1 MSSARSR
8 RRRRE
13 GVTLPQAAVLTAIL
27 GCLLAAFTPTFVR
40 ALRLSKI
47 AEASR
52 ELERMHVATAAYF
65 AAPHTVGPETLHRC
79 LPERA
84 GPLPIEPTV
93 DAHTVDF
100 GGQDATHAGFVA
112 IGLTIDEP
120 IRFSYALTPTVSGC
134 DLRSPAGTYLVTY
147 RAVGDL
153 DGDGERS
160 LFERRDRARDDE
172 DVLEPVGILYVRD
185 RTE

>member
-1 MSSARSR
+1 MRE

-13 GVTLPQAAVLTAIL
+13 GVTLLQAAVGTSIV
-27 GCLLAAFTPTFVR
+27 GCLLAAFVPAFVR
-40 ALRLSKI
+40 ELRMSKV

-52 ELERMHVATAAYF
+52 QLEHMHLATSAYF
-65 AAPHTVGPETLHRC
+65 ATPHTFDGEEQRRC
-79 LPERA
+79 LPDAAGPWPAEPTEEARVVDFEGEGIGRA
-84 GPLPIEPTV
+84 GFT
-93 DAHTVDF
+93 
-100 GGQDATHAGFVA
+100 A
-112 IGLTIDEP
+112 IGFTVEEP
-120 IRFSYALTPTVSGC
+120 IRFSYSLTPTVSGC
-134 DLRSPAGTYLVTY
+134 DLHSPEGTYLVSY

-160 LFERRDRARDDE
+160 LFERRDRALDGE